1 MTNSPAVEHQSNAPV
16 PGTQFLDRGDGRI
29 AYELAGSGPLVI
41 TVPGMADLRST
52 WRHLVPSLVDAG
64 FRVASMDLRGH
75 GDSDTTF
82 STYDDVAAASDIAAL
97 AEHLGG
103 PAIVVGNSMGAA
115 SAVIAAAQRPELI
128 AGLALVGPFVRNP
141 QATAWQTWMM
151 RLAMGGP
158 WARRAWMTYFPTF
171 YPTRR
176 DANYTEHRD
185 AVAAGLAQPGHL
197 RAFRA
202 TTHLSHAPAEAVL
215 DQVHIQVLVVMGT
228 KDPDFPDQRAEAD
241 FIVERL
247 GGRVAM
253 IEGAG
258 HYPQNEFPEL
268 TTPEIV
274 GFALEIKG
282 TNA

>member
-1 MTNSPAVEHQSNAPV
+1 MTSSSLVNNQSQTPSPN
-16 PGTQFLDRGDGRI
+16 TRFLDRGEGRI
-29 AYELAGSGPLVI
+29 AYDIAGAGPLVI

-75 GDSDTTF
+75 GDSDTSF

-103 PAIVVGNSMGAA
+103 PAIVIGNSMGAA

-141 QATAWQTWMM
+141 QGPAWQRWMM
-151 RLAMGGP
+151 RAAMAGP
-158 WARRAWMTYFPTF
+158 WARRVWMAYFPTF

-185 AVAAGLAQPGHL
+185 AVAAGLARPGHQK
-197 RAFRA
+197 AFRA
-202 TTHLSHAPAEAVL
+202 TTRLSHDPAEAVL
-215 DQVHIQVLVVMGT
+215 DQVHTKILVVMGT
-228 KDPDFPDQRAEAD
+228 KDPDFADQQAEAD

-247 GGRVAM
+247 GGRAAM
-253 IEGAG
+253 IPGAG

-274 GFALEIKG
+274 RFAVEIRD
-282 TNA
+282 ARA